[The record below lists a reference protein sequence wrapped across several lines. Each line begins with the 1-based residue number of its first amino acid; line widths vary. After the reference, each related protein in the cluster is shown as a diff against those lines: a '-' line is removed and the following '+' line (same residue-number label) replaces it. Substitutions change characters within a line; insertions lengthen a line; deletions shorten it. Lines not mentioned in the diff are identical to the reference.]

1 MALYN
6 LAFYRIYHLIF
17 GKKKEILF
25 LFSYKKVE
33 RKRSYFKLRILTR
46 YGTWLLDYNYLWMT
60 KWQPCLNKQI
70 CLPSM
75 HLFNIKRYEQK
86 YTMNFNKLLS

>member
-17 GKKKEILF
+17 GQKRYFFYSVTKKA
-25 LFSYKKVE
+25 E

-46 YGTWLLDYNYLWMT
+46 YGTLLLDYNYLWMT
-60 KWQPCLNKQI
+60 KSQPRLNKQI

-75 HLFNIKRYEQK
+75 HLRNIKRYEQK
-86 YTMNFNKLLS
+86 YTMNFNKLLG